1 MTLILMNKA
10 NFKNKLIKHYLLIAL
25 INYFTPTVHG
35 WVVWP
40 SWCLWL
46 GKNFWPLTISI
57 VPRERAC
64 LQQSRSDSIYP
75 FIINLCSK
83 IFTIFKI
90 GAWNIKFDLLSMK
103 RRTLIMLLDMILP
116 LLELNFEHENWTRT
130 IFFSNSFKREGR
142 GLRNKEIDQVLYF

>member
-1 MTLILMNKA
+1 MNKA

-35 WVVWP
+35 LVVWP
-40 SWCLWL
+40 SWCFWL

-83 IFTIFKI
+83 ISTIFKI
-90 GAWNIKFDLLSMK
+90 GAWNIS
-103 RRTLIMLLDMILP
+103 LIYFLWKEDMILP

-142 GLRNKEIDQVLYF
+142 GLRNKEIDQVQV